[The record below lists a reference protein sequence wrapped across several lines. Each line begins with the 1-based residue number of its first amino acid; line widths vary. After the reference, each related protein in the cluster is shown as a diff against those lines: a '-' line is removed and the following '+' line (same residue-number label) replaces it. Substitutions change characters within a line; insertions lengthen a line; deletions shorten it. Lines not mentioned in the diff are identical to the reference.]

1 MAPLTARL
9 GIKGPRTVPVTSWAM
24 TWHRKVRGNLRT
36 IAKAMRFI
44 RPLVFMPTPSVKAES
59 SNHQVDDAN
68 VENVA
73 PTEMPATTTKST
85 AITTAVTNS
94 GRTPVIHHTIAM
106 IRMPSTAVA

>member
-1 MAPLTARL
+1 MRL
-9 GIKGPRTVPVTSWAM
+9 
-24 TWHRKVRGNLRT
+24 
-36 IAKAMRFI
+36 I

-59 SNHQVDDAN
+59 KSHQVDDAN

-73 PTEMPATTTKST
+73 PTEIPATTTKSA

-106 IRMPSTAVA
+106 MRIPSTAVA